1 MVRYQYVPEFAVH
14 AGLPADPI
22 AASDTGVLAQDVQ
35 RVLPEAVQAAGDI
48 VLPSGRR
55 IDNFLV
61 VNKVR
66 NHHRHHNL
74 LLHPPPP
81 PLPLPILFFL
91 LLFILFSSCP
101 SSFLVLHFLLYT
113 PPPFPPECSEVI
125 YKGQKLTFAP
135 FNVAEL
141 C

>member
-1 MVRYQYVPEFAVH
+1 MPEFAVH
-14 AGLPADPI
+14 AGLPADPR
-22 AASDTGVLAQDVQ
+22 AASDTGVIAQDVQ

-66 NHHRHHNL
+66 NRHHHRNL
-74 LLHPPPP
+74 LLLPP
-81 PLPLPILFFL
+81 PLPLPLLIFL

-101 SSFLVLHFLLYT
+101 SSFLVLHFFLCFPPST
-113 PPPFPPECSEVI
+113 PLFPPECCGVI
-125 YKGQKLTFAP
+125 YKLTFAP
-135 FNVAEL
+135 FNIAEL
-141 C
+141 SVKCLTQ